1 MTGISHRYCTVLHC
15 TALYCTVMYCIAQNV
30 DYSYTFELPETDE
43 TGDHGFL
50 LPPSNI
56 VKVGPDIMYVMLS
69 CYLMICCRWANN
81 CWQLSSP
88 WPEN

>member
-1 MTGISHRYCTVLHC
+1 MTGISHRYCTVLYNIL
-15 TALYCTVMYCIAQNV
+15 LYCTDDWFTYQNV

-56 VKVGPDIMYVMLS
+56 VKVGSHYVVMLS
-69 CYLMICCRWANN
+69 DDVLQVGK
-81 CWQLSSP
+81 QLLAAFVTMARKLRS
-88 WPEN
+88 

>member
-1 MTGISHRYCTVLHC
+1 M
-15 TALYCTVMYCIAQNV
+15 

-69 CYLMICCRWANN
+69 DDVLQVGK
-81 CWQLSSP
+81 QLLAAFVTMARKLRS
-88 WPEN
+88 

>member
-1 MTGISHRYCTVLHC
+1 MTGISHRYCTVLYNIL
-15 TALYCTVMYCIAQNV
+15 LYCTDDWFTYQNV

-56 VKVGPDIMYVMLS
+56 VKVRLR
-69 CYLMICCRWANN
+69 L
-81 CWQLSSP
+81 
-88 WPEN
+88 

>member
-1 MTGISHRYCTVLHC
+1 MTGISHRYCTVLYC
-15 TALYCTVMYCIAQNV
+15 TVLYCTIMLCIAQNV

-56 VKVGPDIMYVMLS
+56 VKVGSHYVVMLS
-69 CYLMICCRWANN
+69 DDVLQVGK
-81 CWQLSSP
+81 QLLAAFVTMARKLRS
-88 WPEN
+88 

>member
-1 MTGISHRYCTVLHC
+1 ML
-15 TALYCTVMYCIAQNV
+15 CIAQNV

-56 VKVGPDIMYVMLS
+56 VKVGSHIKL
-69 CYLMICCRWANN
+69 CYGI
-81 CWQLSSP
+81 
-88 WPEN
+88 

>member
-1 MTGISHRYCTVLHC
+1 
-15 TALYCTVMYCIAQNV
+15 MYCIAQNV

-69 CYLMICCRWANN
+69 DDMLQVGK
-81 CWQLSSP
+81 QLLAAFVTMARKLRS
-88 WPEN
+88 

>member
-1 MTGISHRYCTVLHC
+1 M
-15 TALYCTVMYCIAQNV
+15 

-69 CYLMICCRWANN
+69 DDMLQVGK
-81 CWQLSSP
+81 QLLAAFVTMARKLRS
-88 WPEN
+88 